1 MRDPCFDRATYVL
14 DAWLE
19 DRFVCM
25 SLRNTHLIPFY
36 GIILSFYI
44 RLLWAQQVQVSC
56 FVRSCFVLFFIL
68 NEIFANIIQHNAL
81 VGNCSFSRASICSPR
96 PTP

>member
-56 FVRSCFVLFFIL
+56 FVQSCFVLFLFSMRFLPI
-68 NEIFANIIQHNAL
+68 
-81 VGNCSFSRASICSPR
+81 SFNTTHWSGI
-96 PTP
+96 